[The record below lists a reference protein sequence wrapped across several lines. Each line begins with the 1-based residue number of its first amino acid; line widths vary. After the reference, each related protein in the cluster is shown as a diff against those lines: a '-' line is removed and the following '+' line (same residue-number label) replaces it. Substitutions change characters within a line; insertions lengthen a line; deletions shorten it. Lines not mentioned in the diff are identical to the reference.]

1 VIPLVRARGV
11 AVRIDGRRV
20 LDAVDVEVLPG
31 EVVAVAG
38 PSGSGKSTLLGVVA
52 GLVAAGAGTVE
63 VPEGTR
69 VATVLQS
76 YGVLD
81 ELTVAENVELA
92 LQIRAPRRAGSA
104 TQLRDRA
111 REALEQVGV
120 GTLADRLTG
129 DLSGGQRQ
137 RVAVARALAVDPD
150 LLLAD
155 EPTSELDAATRERVL
170 DVLVAVGRRGG
181 GVLLATHDPEAIA
194 RCDRTVPLRDGRV
207 IGAT

>member
-1 VIPLVRARGV
+1 MTALVLARGI
-11 AVRIDGRRV
+11 AVSIDGRRV
-20 LDAVDVEVLPG
+20 LDGVDVEVLPG

-52 GLVAAGAGTVE
+52 GLVAAGTGTVE

-81 ELTVAENVELA
+81 ELTAAENVELA
-92 LQIRAPRRAGSA
+92 LQIRAPRRGGA
-104 TQLRDRA
+104 TVQLRDRA
-111 REALEQVGV
+111 RAALDQVGV
-120 GTLADRLTG
+120 AALADRLTG

-155 EPTSELDAATRERVL
+155 EPTSELDAGTRGHVL
-170 DVLVAVGRRGG
+170 EVLVAVAARGG
-181 GVLLATHDPEAIA
+181 GVLLATHDPEVIA
-194 RCDRTVPLRDGRV
+194 LCSRVMRLRDGSV
-207 IGAT
+207 IDDK

>member
-1 VIPLVRARGV
+1 MTPLVRARAVGV
-11 AVRIDGRRV
+11 RVDGRRV
-20 LDAVDVEVLPG
+20 LDGVDLEVLPG

-52 GLVAAGAGTVE
+52 GLVVPGTGTVE
-63 VPEGTR
+63 VPADAR

-92 LQIRAPRRAGSA
+92 LQVRARRRAEAAGV
-104 TQLRDRA
+104 RDRA
-111 REALEQVGV
+111 RAALEQVGV
-120 GTLADRLTG
+120 SPLADRLTG

-137 RVAVARALAVDPD
+137 RVAVARALATDPD

-170 DVLVAVGRRGG
+170 EVIVQVARRGG
-181 GVLLATHDPEAIA
+181 SVLLATHDSEAIA
-194 RCDRTVPLRDGRV
+194 HCDRVIQLRDGMLA
-207 IGAT
+207 GAP

>member
-1 VIPLVRARGV
+1 MTPLVRARAVGV
-11 AVRIDGRRV
+11 RVDGRRV
-20 LDAVDVEVLPG
+20 LDGVDLEVLPG

-52 GLVAAGAGTVE
+52 GLVVPGTGTVE
-63 VPEGTR
+63 VPADTR

-92 LQIRAPRRAGSA
+92 LQVRARRRAEAAGV
-104 TQLRDRA
+104 RDRA
-111 REALEQVGV
+111 RAALEQVGV
-120 GTLADRLTG
+120 SPLADRLTG

-137 RVAVARALAVDPD
+137 RVAVARALATDPD

-155 EPTSELDAATRERVL
+155 EPTSELDAGTRERVL
-170 DVLVAVGRRGG
+170 EVLVQVARRGG
-181 GVLLATHDPEAIA
+181 SVLLATHDPEAIA
-194 RCDRTVPLRDGRV
+194 HCDRVIQLRDGMLV
-207 IGAT
+207 GAP